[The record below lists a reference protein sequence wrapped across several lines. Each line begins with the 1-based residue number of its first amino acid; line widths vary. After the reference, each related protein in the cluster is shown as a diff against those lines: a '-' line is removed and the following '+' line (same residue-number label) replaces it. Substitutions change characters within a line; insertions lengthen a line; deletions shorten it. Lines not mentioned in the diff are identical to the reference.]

1 MINEPPLEFDGTR
14 PVPMYYLGD
23 ASKILFDDEPYLLV
37 QQDMKKTVLRNRFGF
52 DEEFTHQQIFAIYS
66 ARRLKV
72 ERPGSELSLG
82 LPNLVDITEK
92 KLERAFFY
100 ADAIELFLE
109 IERFGPDFSGLREF
123 GFQRKKVT
131 LGATCLEDLLP
142 FIEKA
147 INENARRANTR
158 GGKVE
163 KWINLVGPRQ
173 FRRLHNSYVA
183 ENFRVEAL
191 VSAAKGPGAIPSKHS
206 PEELEIWL
214 EHAKLY
220 ATPLRPNIK
229 GALLMLEAKLEEL
242 NAKRSERGRH
252 LLSMPP
258 RDLFAK
264 FVKQIGK
271 YYLLSG
277 RSGEDVARARM
288 PVTMNGLQIVRP
300 GQRVEMDEWMIDLL
314 VLLQFSGIAAKMTD
328 EERELI
334 RSTRIWVTV
343 AIDVA
348 TRCILAM
355 RFSAR
360 APSRH
365 SSMAALEMA
374 VSDKTMLSAVIG
386 AGTPWIYNVLLSC
399 LVTDWGPAFRETYF
413 RASVS
418 QLRATHQFTAAGWA
432 AGRGTIESLFKT
444 KKERFLHWFE
454 GRTFSS
460 IVERGPNG
468 TKAKLNIDELN
479 RMLVRAVVD
488 IYHHTPHDGLA
499 GGTPHNE
506 WLRLTAKYGIL
517 PPLHPDQRRHVFGT
531 KITKAIGDKGVRH
544 LGIHYNHAKLQ
555 EMRRM
560 QAALPGTKAPRTE
573 IRVDRFSLWKI
584 SFWDGEQWV
593 TADSTMGLPD
603 DVSVWEWVG
612 AAKELAAIQSANSKL
627 KLSVLLKGV
636 NDLRKAGQA
645 ASARAELG
653 TDIPGAKQYAIAEK
667 NYFDREIE
675 DDLEDDEQG
684 DLAELRIPFDPT
696 EVGIDAFRH
705 LGRSRRAAEA
715 AAEAEEVVR
724 PEESGF
730 AGMGGSDL
738 PGDDGL
744 DFEY

>member
-1 MINEPPLEFDGTR
+1 MIDEPPLEFDS
-14 PVPMYYLGD
+14 PVVPMYYLGD
-23 ASKILFDDEPYLLV
+23 ASRILIDDQPYLLV
-37 QQDMKKTVLRNRFGF
+37 QQDMKRTVLRNRFGF
-52 DEEFTHQQIFAIYS
+52 DEEFTHQQIFAIQA

-82 LPNLVDITEK
+82 LPNLVDITQH

-100 ADAIELFLE
+100 ADAIGLFLE
-109 IERFGPDFSGLREF
+109 VERFGPDFPGLRES
-123 GFQRKKVT
+123 GFRRKKVS
-131 LGATCLEDLLP
+131 LGATCLKDLLP
-142 FIEKA
+142 FIEKT
-147 INENARRANTR
+147 INEDARRSDPR
-158 GGKVE
+158 GGKVS

-183 ENFRVEAL
+183 DNFRVEAL
-191 VSAAKGPGAIPSKHS
+191 VSAASGPGAIPSKHS

-220 ATPLRPNIK
+220 ASPLRPNIK
-229 GALLMLEAKLEEL
+229 GALLMLEAKIEEL
-242 NAKRSERGRH
+242 NAERAKRGRTM
-252 LLSMPP
+252 LGMPP
-258 RDLFAK
+258 RELFAR

-271 YYLLSG
+271 YYLLSA
-277 RSGEDVARARM
+277 RSGDDVARARM

-314 VLLQFSGIAAKMTD
+314 VLLQFSGLAAKMTD

-360 APSRH
+360 APSQH
-365 SSMAALEMA
+365 SSLAALEMA
-374 VSDKTMLSAVIG
+374 VSDKTMLSEVIG

-399 LVTDWGPAFRETYF
+399 LVTDWGSAFRATYF

-444 KKERFLHWFE
+444 MGARFMHWFE
-454 GRTFSS
+454 GRTFGS
-460 IVERGPNG
+460 IVERGPDG
-468 TKAKLNIDELN
+468 AKAKLNIDELN
-479 RMLVRAVVD
+479 RLLVRAVVD

-544 LGIHYNHAKLQ
+544 LGIHYNHARLQ

-560 QAALPGTKAPRTE
+560 QAALPGAKAPRTE

-593 TADSTMGLPD
+593 TADATMGLPD

-612 AAKELAAIQSANSKL
+612 AAKELAAIQRANSKL
-627 KLSVLLKGV
+627 KLSVLLQAV
-636 NDLRKAGQA
+636 NDLRRAGQA

-653 TDIPGAKQYAIAEK
+653 TDIPSAKQYAIVEK
-667 NYFDREIE
+667 NYFDRDID
-675 DDLEDDEQG
+675 DDLEDDDQG

-715 AAEAEEVVR
+715 SAEAEVVVR

-730 AGMGGSDL
+730 AGMGGSDI
-738 PGDDGL
+738 PDEDGL